1 MVSRWVVKADARS
14 GEKPNTFFLWG
25 LKRSGNHLLANWL
38 YANLGGNAKEA
49 LDSSDIHRQLRQA
62 HWDPAAGV
70 AFYNNCA
77 QLNSRQFQ
85 LGLLARPDF
94 DAARRRHDVTIF
106 GIEDCQ
112 LRFARRTPVGADIA
126 NVLVLRDPLNNI
138 ASRLEAAKAR
148 PEVFRT
154 DETYVDLVASYC
166 AEFIGR
172 TDLLDNKVVVNFN
185 RFVEDRAYRDLIAGD
200 LALDNRDMLGE
211 ASDYGG
217 SSSFSP
223 GRGPST
229 PRELLTRFQ
238 QHRLPDGMV
247 ELLLDRPVIR
257 ETCSTVFGYELAD
270 AAIAQS

>member
-1 MVSRWVVKADARS
+1 MVKADTTR
-14 GEKPNTFFLWG
+14 GETPKTFFLWG

-38 YANLGGNAKEA
+38 YANLGANAKHA

-62 HWDPAAGV
+62 HWDPVAGV
-70 AFYNNCA
+70 AFYNNCG

-85 LGLLARPDF
+85 LGLLARADF
-94 DAARRRHDVTIF
+94 DAARRRHGVTIF

-112 LRFARRTPVGADIA
+112 LRYGKRTPAGADIV

-138 ASRLEAAKAR
+138 ASRLEAAKDR

-154 DETYVDLVASYC
+154 DEPYVDLMASYC
-166 AEFIGR
+166 AEFTSS
-172 TDLLDNKVVVNFN
+172 TDLLNNKLVVNFN
-185 RFVEDRAYRDLIAGD
+185 RFVGDPAYRDRIASG
-200 LALDNRDMLGE
+200 LGLDNLDVLGE

-223 GRGPST
+223 GSGPST
-229 PRELLTRFQ
+229 TRELFTRFH
-238 QHRLPDGMV
+238 QHRLPDGMI

-257 ETCSTVFGYELAD
+257 ETCSTVFGYELAE
-270 AAIAQS
+270 AANEQT